1 MIACHGPVDK
11 LSRIIVGEREAWAG
25 SQTTTGTIFINAREL
40 FGGEKREG
48 GVEGNVDVLLGA
60 SNQTQN
66 AYLASKLG
74 GNTPAFRGLF
84 SLVLNQCLVSMMN
97 PYIKPWKPEVTR
109 WPKGWYEA
117 KKAIGNDANP
127 AHIIV
132 ECLTNADWGLGYQQ
146 SDVNL
151 AAFQA
156 AADTLYTEG
165 FGLSLLWDKQVK
177 IQDFIQDI
185 LRHIDAALYV
195 DPSTGLF
202 TLRLIRNDV
211 IANELPLFGQ
221 DEIVSVDSFSRS
233 TPADMPNTLSVR
245 YVDREGQ
252 TQAVTVHDIG
262 MLETTGQAI
271 STNIDMP
278 GIPTKELALKVA
290 MRELGQVARPLA
302 KVTVT
307 LTRSASGLRIG
318 DALRLTSPE
327 HGLNQ
332 QVMRVM
338 GIGYGT
344 LREGIIRA
352 ELIEDA
358 FSLPNYTFTAG
369 QDGLWQSP
377 YTNPVASNARAVI
390 EAPYW
395 TIIKDLTGE
404 TNTDLLASDGG
415 VLMVGAGDLAQDS
428 LGIDVYTRQGAASFA
443 LEGSGSPTPSGT
455 LQAGIGP
462 TATSIT
468 LTNANRLA
476 DVDIGD
482 YWAIISPGTA
492 TEEIVGITA
501 LNATTGVATIK
512 RGVLDTTPK
521 THIAGVR
528 VYFLDEGAMLSRVQ
542 YLAGEAVDIKICPR
556 TSLGVLSQ
564 AAAATDAKTFTG
576 RATRPYAP
584 GNFKFNTVAYPATIS
599 GELTVSW
606 SHRNR
611 LTQTAYLVA
620 QTEGNIGPE
629 AGTTY
634 TLNLYGQDG
643 LLKKTETGL
652 TGTSYTWSTEIADT
666 SGSSAELAL
675 LEFDGAN
682 NSTTFTDG
690 AAILTWSA
698 NGDAKIS
705 TTSPKIGT
713 GSLVLDGS
721 GDWISAASNA
731 AMNLGTA
738 DFTLEA
744 WIKPSALT
752 NDYATIFGNG
762 PSSFSSPS
770 RFLIAYGSSTP
781 DAALRSKIGFGGYFL
796 TANNVV
802 LLSTTALSV
811 GTWYHVAVTRS
822 GNTFKLYINGTL
834 EATATNTASFDFSSG
849 GTRIGANGWDGTSG
863 QFAGNIDQL
872 RVRSN
877 CAYTSNFTP
886 PTDPVSLISGLNSS
900 VRAVL
905 TSVVGGRESHQ
916 AQDWTSTRT

>member
-1 MIACHGPVDK
+1 VSGGGDVTIGYEYYAGIHMIACHGPVDK
-11 LSRIIVGEREAWAG
+11 LSRIIVGEREAWSG
-25 SQTTTGTIFINAREL
+25 SQTTTGQIFVDAREL
-40 FGGEKREG
+40 FGGKKREG
-48 GVEGNVDVLLGA
+48 GVEGYVDVLLGESA
-60 SNQTQN
+60 QAQN

-74 GNTPAFRGLF
+74 ANTPAFRGLF

-146 SDVNL
+146 SDINL
-151 AAFQA
+151 VAFQA
-156 AADTLYTEG
+156 AADALYTEG
-165 FGLSLLWDKQVK
+165 FGLSLLWDRQAK
-177 IQDFIQDI
+177 IEDFIKEI

-195 DPSTGLF
+195 DPATGLF

-211 IANELPLFGQ
+211 IPSSLPLFTP
-221 DEIVSVDSFSRS
+221 DEIVNVDSFERA

-307 LTRSASGLRIG
+307 LTRKASGLRIG
-318 DALRLTSPE
+318 DAVRLTSPE

-344 LREGIIRA
+344 LRDGVIRA

-358 FSLPNYTFTAG
+358 FSLPAYTFTAG
-369 QDGLWQSP
+369 QDGLWESP
-377 YTNPVASNARAVI
+377 YTQPAASSARAVI

-395 TIIKDLTGE
+395 TIIKDITGE
-404 TNTDLLASDGG
+404 NNTDLLESEAGL
-415 VLMVGAGDLAQDS
+415 LMVGAGDLAQDS
-428 LGIDVYTRQGAASFA
+428 LGIDVYTRQGSDNYD
-443 LEGSGSPTPSGT
+443 LEFSGTPTPSGT
-455 LQAGIGP
+455 LQANIGP

-468 LTNANRLA
+468 ILNSNRLI

-482 YWAIISPGTA
+482 YWAVISPGTA

-501 LNATTGVATIK
+501 LNPTTGVATIK

-521 THIAGVR
+521 SHSAGAR
-528 VYFLDEGAMLSRVQ
+528 IYFMDEGAGLSRTQ
-542 YLAGEAVDIKICPR
+542 YLAGEAVDVKICPR

-634 TLNLYGQDG
+634 TLKLYGQDG

-652 TGTSYTWSTEIADT
+652 TGTSYTWTTEDAD
-666 SGSSAELAL
+666 
-675 LEFDGAN
+675 
-682 NSTTFTDG
+682 
-690 AAILTWSA
+690 
-698 NGDAKIS
+698 
-705 TTSPKIGT
+705 
-713 GSLVLDGS
+713 
-721 GDWISAASNA
+721 
-731 AMNLGTA
+731 
-738 DFTLEA
+738 
-744 WIKPSALT
+744 
-752 NDYATIFGNG
+752 
-762 PSSFSSPS
+762 
-770 RFLIAYGSSTP
+770 
-781 DAALRSKIGFGGYFL
+781 
-796 TANNVV
+796 
-802 LLSTTALSV
+802 
-811 GTWYHVAVTRS
+811 
-822 GNTFKLYINGTL
+822 
-834 EATATNTASFDFSSG
+834 
-849 GTRIGANGWDGTSG
+849 
-863 QFAGNIDQL
+863 
-872 RVRSN
+872 
-877 CAYTSNFTP
+877 
-886 PTDPVSLISGLNSS
+886 SGLAAGVLNTS

-905 TSVVGGRESHQ
+905 TSVIGGRESHQ
-916 AQDWTSTRT
+916 AQDWTATR